1 MELVEGIMTGRTDS
15 ISKPSE
21 GPGTPETAS
30 STPEKDSSR
39 PQFLCVNAKVCCAI
53 RSCPSGWADANFLLA
68 EVGDAIVV
76 VHIEG
81 EWLWVRTEDGH
92 KGWFPRHAVVHPPI
106 KIEY

>member
-1 MELVEGIMTGRTDS
+1 MIFDS
-15 ISKPSE
+15 ILPFDE
-21 GPGTPETAS
+21 GRFVENQAWARVSWKTGGTN
-30 STPEKDSSR
+30 
-39 PQFLCVNAKVCCAI
+39 FLRGWFCCAI

-76 VHIEG
+76 EHIEG